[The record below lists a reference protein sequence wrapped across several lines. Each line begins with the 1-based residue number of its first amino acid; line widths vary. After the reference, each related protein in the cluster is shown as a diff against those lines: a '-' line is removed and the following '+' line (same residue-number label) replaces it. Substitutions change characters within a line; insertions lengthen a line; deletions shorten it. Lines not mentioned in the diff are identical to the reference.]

1 MNNYKLLLAVIALS
15 LNLGLISCAQPDRI
29 EDDQVHSIEAHP
41 SKLVGSLVKSELN
54 SPELFIKDVINE
66 RTNFK
71 VDTQTEGH
79 ETDQLISNA
88 DGSFNSVVFWE
99 ESDQGLIAKG
109 MIVSISQPMTPD
121 NVQVLKRMALRLN
134 DSNTVENAINQNVK
148 FTALSNGAGI
158 TIKDVDGRKQY
169 EIY

>member
-1 MNNYKLLLAVIALS
+1 MKNYRLLLVILGLS
-15 LNLGLISCAQPDRI
+15 LNFGLVACTKSDPNNSAD
-29 EDDQVHSIEAHP
+29 EHSMEAHP

-54 SPELFIKDVINE
+54 SPELFIKEVINE

-79 ETDQLISNA
+79 ETDQLISND

-109 MIVSISQPMTPD
+109 MIVSIAQPMTPD

-134 DSNTVENAINQNVK
+134 DSSTVENAINQNVK

-158 TIKDVDGRKQY
+158 TLKDVNGRKQY